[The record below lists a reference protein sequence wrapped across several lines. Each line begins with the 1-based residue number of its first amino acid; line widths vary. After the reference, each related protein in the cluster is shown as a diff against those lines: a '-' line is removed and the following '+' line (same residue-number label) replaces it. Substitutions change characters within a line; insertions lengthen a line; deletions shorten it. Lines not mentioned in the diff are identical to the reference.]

1 MKIWAKEQQGK
12 GNKGR
17 NKIRIFPK
25 FMFSHYYLR
34 PIMVEMVKEKSKLDE
49 NELKNE
55 IENGTK
61 NGKNDGKYNIISS

>member
-1 MKIWAKEQQGK
+1 
-12 GNKGR
+12 
-17 NKIRIFPK
+17 
-25 FMFSHYYLR
+25 
-34 PIMVEMVKEKSKLDE
+34 MVEMVKEQSKLDE